1 MPDNIE
7 RELEKI
13 KFHIRLIGETID
25 HRSYPIPFLVIEM
38 DWDDKDLDTA
48 HDIFE
53 KYDNKL
59 EREEKVNWQEFETE
73 LRKTF
78 GIGNQIVKSIVLAFY
93 RNHQW
98 TRVCAG
104 YAKAHEC
111 IEFHEIIRSENA

>member
-7 RELEKI
+7 REVEKI

-38 DWDDKDLDTA
+38 DWDDKDLDKA
-48 HDIFE
+48 NDIFE

-59 EREEKVNWQEFETE
+59 ERGEEVNWTEFQME
-73 LRKTF
+73 LQKTF
-78 GIGNQIVKSIVLAFY
+78 GIGYQTVKSIVLAFY
-93 RNHQW
+93 RNRQW

-104 YAKAHEC
+104 YAQAYEC
-111 IEFHEIIRSENA
+111 IEFHEINRSESK

>member
-1 MPDNIE
+1 MPDNIVK
-7 RELEKI
+7 ELEKI

-38 DWDDKDLDTA
+38 DWDGKDLDAA

-59 EREEKVNWQEFETE
+59 EKKEAVNWKEFEME
-73 LRKTF
+73 LRNTF
-78 GIGNQIVKSIVLAFY
+78 DIGYQTVKSIVLAFY
-93 RNHQW
+93 RNRQW

-104 YAKAHEC
+104 YAQAYEC
-111 IEFHEIIRSENA
+111 IEFHEIIRSESK

>member
-111 IEFHEIIRSENA
+111 IEFHEIMRSKNA

>member
-25 HRSYPIPFLVIEM
+25 YRSYPIPFLVIEI
-38 DWDDKDLDTA
+38 DWNDKDLDKA

-53 KYDNKL
+53 KYDDKL
-59 EREEKVNWQEFETE
+59 EREEKVNWKEFEME
-73 LRKTF
+73 LQNTF
-78 GIGNQIVKSIVLAFY
+78 GIEYQTVKSIVLAFY

-104 YAKAHEC
+104 YAKAYEC
-111 IEFHEIIRSENA
+111 IEFNEIIRSENA

>member
-38 DWDDKDLDTA
+38 DWDDKDLDKA

-53 KYDNKL
+53 KYDDKL
-59 EREEKVNWQEFETE
+59 ERGEKVNWKGFEME
-73 LRKTF
+73 LQNAF
-78 GIGNQIVKSIVLAFY
+78 GIEYQTVKSIVLAFY
-93 RNHQW
+93 RNQQW

-104 YAKAHEC
+104 YAKAYEC
-111 IEFHEIIRSENA
+111 IEFNEIIRSENA